1 MQVAKLC
8 AFHQFQL
15 SDDLPV
21 SEPGP
26 GEVLVRIKAIGICGS
41 DLHYFS
47 EGAIGDTPAVYP
59 MVLGHEP
66 SGVIEKIGTGVT
78 GWSAGDKVMCEPA
91 KYCYHCE
98 FCMTGHHNVCAD
110 MEFLSSPETPG
121 FFREYV
127 TLPDRNLLPVPQG
140 MSMEH
145 ATLFEPMSIIYHSM
159 KFAQVAPG
167 EDVVIFGAGPIG
179 LLTLVVAKVRGARR
193 VWVIEPIEYRR
204 EIAKSLGADA
214 VLHPDGAK
222 QQILADTGK
231 RGADVVIDCASKDDT
246 LNDSLD
252 LARNA
257 GRVVITGVPSGLQ
270 VPLRFHTLRRKEL
283 YFYSVRRS
291 NHEAPEGVE
300 LMKAR
305 PDLLAAMVTHVRPLD
320 QIQGAFEMLENY
332 EDGASKIV
340 LTVR

>member
-1 MQVAKLC
+1 MQVAQLS
-8 AFHQFQL
+8 AFHQF
-15 SDDLPV
+15 SMSEMPV
-21 SEPGP
+21 LEPSP
-26 GEVLVRIKAIGICGS
+26 GEVLVKIRAIGICGS

-66 SGVIEKIGTGVT
+66 SGVIVKTGPGVT
-78 GWSAGDKVMCEPA
+78 GWSVGDKVMCEPA

-98 FCMTGHHNVCAD
+98 FCMTGHHNVCSN
-110 MEFLSSPETPG
+110 MEFLSSPEAPG

-127 TLPDRNLLPVPQG
+127 TLPAKNLLAIPSG
-140 MSMEH
+140 LSMEH

-167 EDVVIFGAGPIG
+167 DDVVIFGAGPIG

-193 VWVIEPIEYRR
+193 VWVIEPIGYRR
-204 EIAKSLGADA
+204 DMAKSLGADV

-252 LARNA
+252 LARSA
-257 GRVVITGVPSGLQ
+257 GRVVITGVPSG
-270 VPLRFHTLRRKEL
+270 VETPVRFHTMRRKEL
-283 YFYSVRRS
+283 YFYTVRRS
-291 NHEAPEGVE
+291 NHEAEEGLE
-300 LMKAR
+300 LLKAR
-305 PDLLAAMVTHVRPLD
+305 PDVVSALVTHTRPLEK
-320 QIQGAFEMLENY
+320 IQGAFEMLERY

-340 LTVR
+340 LTVS